1 MFLMELP
8 KLKESTQKL
17 EEMEMLLEG
26 FEGNFTET

>member
-8 KLKESTQKL
+8 KLKKGTQEL
-17 EEMEMLLEG
+17 EVEMLLGG